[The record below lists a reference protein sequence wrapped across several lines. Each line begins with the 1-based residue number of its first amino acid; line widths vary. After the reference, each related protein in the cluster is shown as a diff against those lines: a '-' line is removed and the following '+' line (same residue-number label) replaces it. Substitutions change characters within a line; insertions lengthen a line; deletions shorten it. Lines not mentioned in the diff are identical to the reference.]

1 METVEEVEFAGNLV
15 SDTSRDSLSIECFV
29 DLNSGV
35 KGPGRF
41 SMVKICDTTNIA
53 ARISF
58 TIGARILY
66 ENILVQTDVDIQ
78 AVYYTRKKVR
88 LLPLQDACGEILTV
102 LRFETNHCLSSSPPH
117 RRHLVVEKTAH
128 LH

>member
-1 METVEEVEFAGNLV
+1 MEAIEEVEFAGNLV

-53 ARISF
+53 AQISF
-58 TIGARILY
+58 TIGVRILY
-66 ENILVQTDVDIQ
+66 GSILVQTDVDID
-78 AVYYTRKKVR
+78 AVCYTRTKVR
-88 LLPLQDACGEILTV
+88 LLSLQDASGAILTV
-102 LRFETNHCLSSSPPH
+102 LRFGTSHCLSSSPPH